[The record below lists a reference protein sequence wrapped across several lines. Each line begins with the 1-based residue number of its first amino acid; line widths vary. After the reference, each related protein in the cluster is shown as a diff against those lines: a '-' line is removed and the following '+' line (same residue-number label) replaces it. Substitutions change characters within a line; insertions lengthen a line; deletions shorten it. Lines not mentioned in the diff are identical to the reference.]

1 MFEGFAVK
9 DVEVSPGITIH
20 ARVGGSGPA
29 VLLLHGS
36 PQTHVCWHKVAPKLA
51 EKFTVVAADLRGYGD
66 SSKPPG
72 GGDHSDYSKRHM
84 AQDQVSLMKSLGFDK
99 FSVVG
104 HDRGGRVAHRMALD
118 HVEAIENLAVL
129 DIAPTATMYERTDL
143 AFATGYYHWFFLI
156 QPEPLPENL
165 ISGSG
170 DWYIRSRFTNPN
182 IAHHF
187 IPEAVEEYARCFLLP
202 GTIHAN
208 CEDYRASASID
219 LGHDA
224 IDQRDGR
231 KIQAPV
237 LALWGERGLVGKL
250 YDVLETWQEKAVKVV
265 TGKALPCGHFLPEE
279 APAQT
284 VAALLE
290 FL

>member
-20 ARVGGSGPA
+20 ARVGGSGPP
-29 VLLLHGS
+29 VLLLHGN

-51 EKFTVVAADLRGYGD
+51 EKFTVVVSDLRGYGD

-84 AQDQVSLMKSLGFDK
+84 AQDQVFLMKALGFDS
-99 FSVVG
+99 FSLVG
-104 HDRGGRVAHRMALD
+104 HDRGGRVAHRLAMD
-118 HVEAIENLAVL
+118 HPRAVEKLAVL

-156 QPEPLPENL
+156 QPEPLPETL
-165 ISGSG
+165 IGGSA
-170 DWYIRSRFTNPN
+170 DWYIRSRFSSPA
-182 IAHHF
+182 IAQHF
-187 IPEAVEEYARCFLLP
+187 TPEAVDEYARCFIKP
-202 GTIHAN
+202 ETIHAT

-219 LGHDA
+219 LDHDA
-224 IDQRDGR
+224 DDTRAGR

-237 LALWGERGLVGKL
+237 LALWGGRGLVGRL
-250 YDVLETWQEKAVKVV
+250 YDVVDTWQEKAEEDV
-265 TGKALPCGHFLPEE
+265 TGEALPCGHFLPEE
-279 APAQT
+279 APEET

>member
-1 MFEGFAVK
+1 
-9 DVEVSPGITIH
+9 
-20 ARVGGSGPA
+20 
-29 VLLLHGS
+29 
-36 PQTHVCWHKVAPKLA
+36 
-51 EKFTVVAADLRGYGD
+51 
-66 SSKPPG
+66 
-72 GGDHSDYSKRHM
+72 
-84 AQDQVSLMKSLGFDK
+84 MKSLGFET

-104 HDRGGRVAHRMALD
+104 HDRGGRVAHRMAVD
-118 HVEAIENLAVL
+118 HVEAVKKLAVL
-129 DIAPTATMYERTDL
+129 DIAPTATMYERTDR

-165 ISGSG
+165 ISGVG

-182 IAHHF
+182 IARYF
-187 IPEAVEEYARCFLLP
+187 TAEAVEEYARCFLLP

-219 LGHDA
+219 LAHDA
-224 IDQRDGR
+224 DDQRDGR

-237 LALWGERGLVGKL
+237 LALWGARGLVGKL
-250 YDVLETWQEKAVKVV
+250 YDVIETWQEKAAWPV

-279 APAQT
+279 ASEET
-284 VAALLE
+284 VAALLA

>member
-1 MFEGFAVK
+1 MFEGFAVH
-9 DVEVSPGITIH
+9 DVDVSPGITIH

-51 EKFTVVAADLRGYGD
+51 ESFTVVAADLRGYGD

-72 GGDHSDYSKRHM
+72 GGDHSDYSKRNM
-84 AQDQVSLMKSLGFDK
+84 AQDQVSLMKLLGFET

-118 HVEAIENLAVL
+118 HGAAVKKLALL
-129 DIAPTATMYERTDL
+129 DIAPTATMYERTDR

-165 ISGSG
+165 IAGAG

-182 IAHHF
+182 IARYF
-187 IPEAVEEYARCFLLP
+187 TGEAVEEYARCFLLP
-202 GTIHAN
+202 GAIHAH
-208 CEDYRASASID
+208 CEDYRASAGID
-219 LGHDA
+219 LAHDA
-224 IDQRDGR
+224 DDQRDGR
-231 KIQAPV
+231 KIRAPV
-237 LALWGERGLVGKL
+237 LALWGARGLVGKL
-250 YDVLETWQEKAVKVV
+250 YDVIETWQEKSVQPVS
-265 TGKALPCGHFLPEE
+265 GKAFPCGHFLPEE
-279 APAQT
+279 APEET
-284 VAALLE
+284 VAALRA

>member
-36 PQTHVCWHKVAPKLA
+36 PQTHVCWHKVAPNLA

-72 GGDHSDYSKRHM
+72 GGDHSDYSKRRM
-84 AQDQVSLMKSLGFDK
+84 GQDQVSLMKSLGFDK

-104 HDRGGRVAHRMALD
+104 HDRGGRVAHRMAMD
-118 HVEAIENLAVL
+118 HVAAIENLAVL
-129 DIAPTATMYERTDL
+129 DIAPTATMYERTDR

-170 DWYIRSRFTNPN
+170 DWYIRSRFTQANV
-182 IAHHF
+182 ADHF
-187 IPEAVEEYARCFLLP
+187 IPDAVEEYARCFLLP

-219 LGHDA
+219 LDHDA
-224 IDQRDGR
+224 HDQREGR

-237 LALWGERGLVGKL
+237 LALWGARGLVGKL
-250 YDVLETWQEKAVKVV
+250 YNVLEIWQEKAVEPV
-265 TGKALPCGHFLPEE
+265 TGKALSCGHFVPEE
-279 APAQT
+279 APEET
-284 VAALLE
+284 IAALLE